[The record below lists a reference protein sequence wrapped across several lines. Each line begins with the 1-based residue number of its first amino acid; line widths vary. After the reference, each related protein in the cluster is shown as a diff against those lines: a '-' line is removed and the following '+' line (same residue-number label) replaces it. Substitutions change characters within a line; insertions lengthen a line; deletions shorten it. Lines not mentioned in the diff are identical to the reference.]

1 MFERLKAMLV
11 KEFIQV
17 LRDPKMRIIIFLI
30 PVFQTIV
37 FGYAVN
43 TDVKDIK
50 TAVYDLDNSPESRD
64 LIARFAGS
72 GYFRIVEYVYG
83 DKRVEELIDKGTVK
97 AVLRMN
103 RGFGAELGAGRVA
116 PLQIL
121 LDGTDS
127 NTAGIVL
134 TYAGMI
140 AASYNDRI
148 RLDQAARAFGP
159 SFRVGGVEMESRAW
173 FNENLE
179 SRNFYVPAV
188 IANIVFIITMLLS
201 SMAVVREKEI
211 GTMEQIIVTPIR
223 RSEFILGKT
232 VPFILIGFIDV
243 ALITLVAA
251 FWFDVPIRGSIPLLF
266 GATALF
272 LMSSLGIRTPD
283 IHHQQ
288 DPAAGHDERILLHL
302 PGHAPFRVRLPHRKH
317 AGSRVQ
323 WLTFL
328 NPLRYYLV
336 IIRGIFLKGVGFG
349 ILWQQFLALLLLGTS
364 DPQLCREPLQED
376 PLARLFTPPPVYS
389 LDREGLFMFN
399 QAGLTGLGNRQ
410 REVFPK
416 ELGAVAQN
424 FLQQA
429 VRAEEYT

>member
-1 MFERLKAMLV
+1 MFERLKAMLI

-17 LRDPKMRIIIFLI
+17 LRDPRMRFIIFVI
-30 PVFQTIV
+30 PVFQTVV

-43 TDVKDIK
+43 TDVRDVK

-64 LIARFAGS
+64 LTSRFAGS
-72 GYFRIVEYVYG
+72 GYFRIVEYI
-83 DKRVEELIDKGTVK
+83 DSERRVGELLDRGAVK

-103 RGFGAELGAGRVA
+103 SGFGEALRSGRDA
-116 PLQIL
+116 PLQMI

-127 NTAGIVL
+127 NTAGIAL
-134 TYAGMI
+134 TYASRI
-140 AASYNDRI
+140 AARFNDQI
-148 RLDQAARAFGP
+148 RLEQAARTLGP
-159 SFRVGGVEMESRAW
+159 AYRPGGVETASRAW

-223 RSEFILGKT
+223 RGEFILGKT
-232 VPFILIGFIDV
+232 VPFIIIGFIDV

-251 FWFDVPIRGSIPLLF
+251 FWFHVPIRGSIPLLF

-272 LMSSLGIRTPD
+272 LMSSLGFGLFISTVSRT
-283 IHHQQ
+283 QQ
-288 DPAAGHDERILLHL
+288 QAMMSAFFFIFPAMLLSGFAF
-302 PGHAPFRVRLPHRKH
+302 PIENMPQP
-317 AGSRVQ
+317 VQ

-336 IIRGIFLKGVGFG
+336 VIRGIFLKGVG
-349 ILWQQFLALLLLGTS
+349 ITVLWQQFLALFLLGT
-364 DPQLCREPLQED
+364 
-376 PLARLFTPPPVYS
+376 VI
-389 LDREGLFMFN
+389 
-399 QAGLTGLGNRQ
+399 LGFAVNRF
-410 REVFPK
+410 RK
-416 ELGAVAQN
+416 TL
-424 FLQQA
+424 
-429 VRAEEYT
+429 